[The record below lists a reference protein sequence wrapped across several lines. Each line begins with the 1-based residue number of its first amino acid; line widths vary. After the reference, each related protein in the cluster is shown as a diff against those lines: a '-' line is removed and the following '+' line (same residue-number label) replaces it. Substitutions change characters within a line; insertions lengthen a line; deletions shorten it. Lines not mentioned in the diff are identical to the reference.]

1 MYTPNKYEAFIE
13 KMSEKTNKYLVTL
26 NTVDFPEAGFRINK
40 IIKKKLGLKD
50 KVCFLPIKEEHKL
63 LIGKSLP
70 FEGAV
75 TFECVA
81 DDKQTICC
89 GDFIKDLLRDFEI
102 YEKFSF
108 LYLERITILE
118 EKGNV
123 YAEIRVPTQEELHA
137 NEIEEDEDELW
148 SEEDDMRS

>member
-1 MYTPNKYEAFIE
+1 MYTPNKYEVFIE

-50 KVCFLPIKEEHKL
+50 TVCFLPIKEEHKL

-75 TFECVA
+75 TFECIA
-81 DDKQTICC
+81 DDKNLAHCC
-89 GDFIKDLLRDFEI
+89 TLLYKDF
-102 YEKFSF
+102 
-108 LYLERITILE
+108 YL
-118 EKGNV
+118 
-123 YAEIRVPTQEELHA
+123 
-137 NEIEEDEDELW
+137 
-148 SEEDDMRS
+148 

>member
-1 MYTPNKYEAFIE
+1 MYTPNKYEVFIE
-13 KMSEKTNKYLVTL
+13 RMSEKTNKCLVTL

-81 DDKQTICC
+81 DDKQTICR

-102 YEKFSF
+102 IDEKFSF

-118 EKGNV
+118 EEGNV
-123 YAEIRVPTQEELHA
+123 YAEIRVPTKEELHA
-137 NEIEEDEDELW
+137 HDDELW
-148 SEEDDMRS
+148 SGEDDMSS

>member
-1 MYTPNKYEAFIE
+1 MYTPNKYEVFIE

-50 KVCFLPIKEEHKL
+50 TVCFLPIKEEHKL

-75 TFECVA
+75 TFECIA

-123 YAEIRVPTQEELHA
+123 YAEIRVPTQEELHVD
-137 NEIEEDEDELW
+137 EIEEDEDELW